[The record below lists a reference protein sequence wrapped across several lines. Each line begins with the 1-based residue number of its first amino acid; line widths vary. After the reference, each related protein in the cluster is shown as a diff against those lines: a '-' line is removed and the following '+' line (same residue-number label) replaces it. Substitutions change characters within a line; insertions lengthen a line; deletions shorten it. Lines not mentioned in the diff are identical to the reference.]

1 MLYSFFSYIC
11 SVKKTHRDDNN
22 HFNSNSRCNLFLE
35 RLRVSPGMVNYF
47 DVYSCHKYKPTERI
61 RLVQK
66 KTASIEVAF
75 CMYEYHPQDII

>member
-1 MLYSFFSYIC
+1 
-11 SVKKTHRDDNN
+11 
-22 HFNSNSRCNLFLE
+22 
-35 RLRVSPGMVNYF
+35 MVNYF

>member
-1 MLYSFFSYIC
+1 MITTILIVIAAVIF
-11 SVKKTHRDDNN
+11 
-22 HFNSNSRCNLFLE
+22 FLE

-66 KTASIEVAF
+66 KRPRLRSLFV
-75 CMYEYHPQDII
+75 CMNIIHRILFEILV